1 MRFRVHNCMS
11 ITKTKNGVTLK
22 VFVKP
27 NSPKFK
33 VDYDNEEIVVYSTEE
48 PVKGKVNKEI
58 IKEFTK
64 LLHAKVELAS
74 GFTSKEKHLSVKG
87 LRKQQ
92 AEQLL
97 QLKPS

>member
-1 MRFRVHNCMS
+1 MSNPTAQNSASKWTATKSFVHC
-11 ITKTKNGVTLK
+11 
-22 VFVKP
+22 
-27 NSPKFK
+27 
-33 VDYDNEEIVVYSTEE
+33 TEE

-74 GFTSKEKHLSVKG
+74 GFTSKQKQFFVKG
-87 LRKQQ
+87 MGKQR

-97 QLKPS
+97 KAPT

>member
-1 MRFRVHNCMS
+1 VHNRLS
-11 ITKTKNGVTLK
+11 ITETKDGVTLK

-33 VDYDNEEIVVYSTEE
+33 IEFDGTEIVVYSTEE

-64 LLHAKVELAS
+64 LLHSKVELAS
-74 GFTSKEKHLSVKG
+74 GFTSKEKQLVVKG
-87 LRKQQ
+87 IEKQQ
-92 AEQLL
+92 VEQLL
-97 QLKPS
+97 KQS